1 MDYWAEKDY
10 EALGEKYGL
19 VYLTGHGE
27 SDTKFLKALI
37 SQRGLNLSKISQLA
51 LDGSMEVKNLSV
63 TTEMSKRMNLMLKV
77 EASEIFGIVLV
88 NP

>member
-1 MDYWAEKDY
+1 
-10 EALGEKYGL
+10 
-19 VYLTGHGE
+19 
-27 SDTKFLKALI
+27 
-37 SQRGLNLSKISQLA
+37 
-51 LDGSMEVKNLSV
+51 V